1 MAEKSFQLDIVTP
14 EKKIFS
20 EKVDFAVFPGSE
32 GELGILFDHAPLLAR
47 LSPGELRITRDKKT
61 DSMAISGGFLEVRK
75 NEVSVITET
84 AEYGNQVDLERAL
97 KEKESA
103 EAEMK
108 NAQGFPEMKAAEF
121 RLKKAEA
128 RIKVAQKASGA
139 PVPVQEK
146 K

>member
-1 MAEKSFQLDIVTP
+1 MADKTYQLDIVTP
-14 EKKIFS
+14 ERKVFS

-47 LSPGELRITRDKKT
+47 LAPGEIRITRDKKI
-61 DSMAISGGFLEVRK
+61 DCLAISGGFLEVRK
-75 NEVSVITET
+75 NEASVISET
-84 AEYGNQVDLERAL
+84 AEYGHQIDLERAI

-108 NAQGFPEMKAAEF
+108 KAQGFQEINAADC

-128 RIKVAQKASGA
+128 RINVAQKASGV
-139 PVPVQEK
+139 PPVQEK